1 MTIAEKKAYAAGLM
15 TGEGYFGISIV
26 KSPRLKLKHGWKLSP
41 RFAIYMHD
49 KETIEWMASLFEELG
64 LPAYVSARGVGR
76 RIDAQGCK
84 RVRSI
89 LSEFLPYLTGQKLR
103 AAQLVSEFIEIRLSV
118 PQNSAYGQREIEIV
132 NELRS
137 VNGGSKPVKRLIESS
152 ETTRQTRRDGT
163 LIDVKI

>member
-15 TGEGYFGISIV
+15 AGEGYFGVSIV

-41 RFAIYMHD
+41 RFSIYMND
-49 KETIEWMASLFEELG
+49 VETVEWMASLFKELD
-64 LPAYVSARGVGR
+64 LACYVTKTANGKKLEG
-76 RIDAQGCK
+76 QGCK
-84 RVRSI
+84 RVRAI
-89 LSEFLPYLTGQKLR
+89 LAEFLPFLTGTKRQ
-103 AAQLVSEFIEIRLSV
+103 AAQLVSEFIELRLSV